1 MRVALLTNP
10 KIILWLS
17 WVESHLRAAYHQ
29 QGLKTLPKEHYLRIL
44 VSGTCRLAVVLW
56 RVRYRL
62 CAYATRPPVRVRL
75 FDGKQ
80 RGFRWTRVAAL
91 RLWALVGVSF

>member
-62 CAYATRPPVRVRL
+62 CTYATRPSGSR
-75 FDGKQ
+75 Q
-80 RGFRWTRVAAL
+80 TFRWRSRGATAGPAWPL
-91 RLWALVGVSF
+91 FAYGRLWE